1 MKTPANDTICAI
13 ATPRGEGGIGIV
25 RLSGEK
31 AVEIAAQL
39 VALRSGRPLATVAS
53 HTLHLA
59 DIHDPTDSF
68 QGPPLDEALVAVMR
82 APRSYTGED
91 VVELHCHGGPLV
103 LQAICEALIRA
114 GARLAQPGEFTKR
127 AFLNGRLDLSQA
139 EAVLDTIRAKTAA
152 SLRMAQSQLRG
163 ALSRKIEA
171 IRERLVGLLAHV
183 EASIDFV
190 EEDLSFI
197 STAELVAGLTQ
208 AEEAIGHLV
217 AHCREGRLL
226 REGITAAIVGKPNV
240 GKSSLLNA
248 LVKTDRAIVTPIP
261 GTTRDV
267 LEDTVSIRGI
277 PVRIMDTAGIRE
289 TSDPVEQEGVRRSR
303 MVQTQADLVL
313 LVLDGSE
320 PLTAEDYTLLAE
332 PAGHPD
338 QKRLVVANK
347 MDLPSRANLTQL
359 EAGGAGLAVVKI
371 SAKTGE
377 GLEELK
383 DRIRAL
389 LLSPELEAREP
400 VLVSHLRHQQA
411 LERARQAVIA
421 TRSSV
426 EQQAAAELVALDL
439 RAAIDALGEITGAVT
454 TDDILD
460 RIFREFCIGK

>member
-359 EAGGAGLAVVKI
+359 EAGGAGLAVVNI